1 MGQQERGAIASQGS
15 SVLRV
20 RLFAFIATAPL
31 AGAAIA
37 GPSDYVFLPAVS
49 YGEREIDFKYGAAG
63 KKNDPTEQAASLG
76 VGYGLK
82 EWWFTEFYV
91 KGAREGAHSN
101 FDAIEFE
108 NKFQLTETGK
118 YGVDVGFITE
128 FELPHD
134 RSEGNEFRFGPL
146 FQTEF
151 DLIQVNFNP
160 LLTNITRSVEDN
172 GTFFG
177 YQWQVKYRYHPAFEF
192 GAQGFG
198 DMGKWNH
205 FAPTDLQTHRLG
217 PAVFGKIGLGGRQA
231 IVWNAAFLFGA
242 TQASPDWN
250 FRMQGEYEF

>member
-1 MGQQERGAIASQGS
+1 MGYVGVAPADFGRRRGAAQSRRVRSPAFRDADRFLGARPERNRNGNEVGQQERGALASQGS
-15 SVLRV
+15 PILKV
-20 RLFAFIATAPL
+20 RLFALIATAPL
-31 AGAAIA
+31 FGAAIA

-101 FDAIEFE
+101 FDAIELE

-134 RSEGNEFRFGPL
+134 RS
-146 FQTEF
+146 
-151 DLIQVNFNP
+151 
-160 LLTNITRSVEDN
+160 
-172 GTFFG
+172 
-177 YQWQVKYRYHPAFEF
+177 
-192 GAQGFG
+192 
-198 DMGKWNH
+198 
-205 FAPTDLQTHRLG
+205 
-217 PAVFGKIGLGGRQA
+217 
-231 IVWNAAFLFGA
+231 
-242 TQASPDWN
+242 
-250 FRMQGEYEF
+250 